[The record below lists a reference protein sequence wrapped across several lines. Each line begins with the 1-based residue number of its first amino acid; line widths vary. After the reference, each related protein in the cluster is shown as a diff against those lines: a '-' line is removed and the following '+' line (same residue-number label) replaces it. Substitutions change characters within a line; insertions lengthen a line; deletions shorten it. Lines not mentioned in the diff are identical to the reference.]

1 MLQNLS
7 EIPLRKGGTAM
18 WAILAI
24 IAFLA
29 AQVYLLYSLKKAD
42 SFFAKEEKEILS
54 LSFADP
60 AMAEGMTRLLADFSR
75 ENPEI
80 EMVLHT
86 DPAVP
91 EAVREGRAALGF
103 LPAGDDSHS
112 DLSGCTIELA
122 GLSVQ
127 RIVWKTGVQPDCVAA
142 FLRYLR
148 KSGGNPL

>member
-1 MLQNLS
+1 
-7 EIPLRKGGTAM
+7 M
-18 WAILAI
+18 WAILAVI
-24 IAFLA
+24 VFLA

-42 SFFAKEEKEILS
+42 SFFDNREEQEEKEILS

-103 LPAGDDSHS
+103 LPERDGSPS
-112 DLSGCTIELA
+112 DLSGCTFELA

-148 KSGGNPL
+148 QSGGNPL